1 MKRGLKMKRTVV
13 FLMILMLMMASATAF
28 AAGKIRVT
36 QENFHLI
43 ESYGKY
49 GYAYAKVE
57 NVGDRQIKV
66 HAGILEI
73 FDENGDVITSTDY
86 LRNYAEYLQP
96 DEYTYVYLRA
106 EIENENMKP
115 DDFMLTITGKS
126 DNAYKTQR
134 LPVEMKYEEDVRTR
148 YGTTNYMSALVTN
161 DTDEPVYNIT
171 VLLVLLDNEEN
182 ILYMESTGLGRNT
195 AIMPGSSVMFRVEV
209 SSSFKEYFKNEGLI
223 PMVVDAIAYTN
234 I

>member
-1 MKRGLKMKRTVV
+1 MKRTVV

-126 DNAYKTQR
+126 DNTYQTQR

-195 AIMPGSSVMFRVEV
+195 AIMPGSSVMFREEV
-209 SSSFKEYFKNEGLI
+209 SSSFKEYFENEGLN

-234 I
+234 INQ

>member
-1 MKRGLKMKRTVV
+1 MKRTVV

-126 DNAYKTQR
+126 DNTYQTQR
-134 LPVEMKYEEDVRTR
+134 LPVEMKYEEDIRAR

-195 AIMPGSSVMFRVEV
+195 AIMPGSSDMFREEV
-209 SSSFKEYFKNEGLI
+209 SSSFKEYFENEGLN

-234 I
+234 INQ

>member
-1 MKRGLKMKRTVV
+1 MKRTVV

-126 DNAYKTQR
+126 DNTYQTQR
-134 LPVEMKYEEDVRTR
+134 LPVEMKYEEDIRAR

-209 SSSFKEYFKNEGLI
+209 SSSFKEYFENEGLN

-234 I
+234 INQ